1 MFAPKQLEDLAKTLC
16 SALPGSFKA
25 MEDEIQQ
32 QFKDILQVALT
43 RMNLVTREEFD
54 VQVKVLART
63 REKIDLL
70 QSQFTALIKQEEK
83 RHTT

>member
-25 MEDEIQQ
+25 MEQEIQQ

-63 REKIDLL
+63 REKIDTLQTQLNQLL
-70 QSQFTALIKQEEK
+70 QQD
-83 RHTT
+83 